1 MMVNDASGAMVNRF
15 GLHVGDPDRERKSDK
30 DDALHAQWL
39 HLTGA
44 LSIGRRRSTSGS
56 NCEGGT
62 GMSGR

>member
-1 MMVNDASGAMVNRF
+1 MMVSAGCAMVNRF
-15 GLHVGDPDRERKSDK
+15 GLHAGNPGREHKCNK

-56 NCEGGT
+56 NCE
-62 GMSGR
+62 SENERKIV